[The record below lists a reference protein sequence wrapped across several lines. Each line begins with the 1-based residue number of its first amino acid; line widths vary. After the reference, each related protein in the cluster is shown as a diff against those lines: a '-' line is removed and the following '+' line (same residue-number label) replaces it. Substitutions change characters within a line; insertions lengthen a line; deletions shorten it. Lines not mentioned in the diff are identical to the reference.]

1 MGGFA
6 TIIAEQRDGVLRLT
20 LNRPAVRNAMSL
32 EMVGELR
39 AALRAA
45 EAGGSVR
52 VIVLRGAGGTF
63 CSGGDI
69 SDMAKARG
77 AEPQGGSDPIAEVS
91 RAFGELCAAFSRTG
105 LAVVAVVEGAAM
117 GGGFGLACVS
127 DVTIAAPGAKFGLPE
142 TGLGL
147 VPAQIVPLLMERLGA
162 GQTRR
167 LAVIGGFVGAEEA
180 LAIGLA
186 HEVAKDV
193 DAALEATLARILAC
207 APEALAAT
215 KALIR
220 QARLE
225 PAEALVGHAAEVFA
239 AAVRGAEG
247 IEGMKAFLEKRK
259 AAWVLP
265 SPRSRG
271 EGARRADEGPDP
283 TSGENQV

>member
-1 MGGFA
+1 MDGFA
-6 TIIAEQRDGVLRLT
+6 TIIADERGGVLTLT

-39 AALRAA
+39 AALSAA
-45 EAGGSVR
+45 EAGGSVQ

-63 CSGGDI
+63 CAGGDI

-77 AEPQGGSDPIAEVS
+77 AKAQGGSDPIAEVS
-91 RAFGELCAAFSRTG
+91 RAFGELCAAFARTG

-127 DVTIAAPGAKFGLPE
+127 DVTIAARDARFGLPE

-147 VPAQIVPLLMERLGA
+147 VPAQIMPFLLERLGVSQA
-162 GQTRR
+162 RR

-186 HEVAKDV
+186 HEVADDV
-193 DAALEATLARILAC
+193 HAALEATLGRVLVC
-207 APEALAAT
+207 APGALAAT

-220 QARLE
+220 EARMR
-225 PAEALVGHAAEVFA
+225 PAEGLVGHAAEVFA

-247 IEGMKAFLEKRK
+247 VEGMAAFLEKSK
-259 AAWVLP
+259 AGWVP
-265 SPRSRG
+265 K
-271 EGARRADEGPDP
+271 
-283 TSGENQV
+283 